1 MIDQLLTTFSRT
13 DLIESHADLGEKIG
27 DIGLG
32 LLRIGFGKSFTVE
45 KVLNNANKTVFRR
58 KMYSVSVKVA
68 AIAVCIL
75 VLPLTILL
83 ASIGSIAVACSKSHR
98 EIFTLYSLRTAPK
111 QVRFEGIQLDEKRVM
126 QQRAAVPQERK
137 IPSLSV
143 MDTVIFS
150 PGGVRSEHGSG
161 ELFSDREIIENL
173 PLIRREEIGS
183 GIYASYTENE
193 KAIIQQQATRGC
205 TAATAAM
212 LIMDNGRTP
221 NLRCLKERNLGTD
234 EDQLRDIQAAG
245 LTGVI
250 NQANDLSQLRE
261 LIIRN
266 GSAVVSVSEALGA
279 HVIVVDEVSEDLSQ
293 IRLRDPYHGW
303 EITVSQGAFLKE
315 WHGGKAIQIE
325 T

>member
-1 MIDQLLTTFSRT
+1 
-13 DLIESHADLGEKIG
+13 
-27 DIGLG
+27 
-32 LLRIGFGKSFTVE
+32 LRIGFGKSFTVE

-83 ASIGSIAVACSKSHR
+83 ASIGSIAVACSKSHSA
-98 EIFTLYSLRTAPK
+98 LYRARK
-111 QVRFEGIQLDEKRVM
+111 RVRFGDVQVRVFNEERVM
-126 QQRAAVPQERK
+126 QQYAAVPQKRK